1 MEPADA
7 VLRFL
12 ESLGRRS
19 EAEFYLSLFRAE
31 PKERFAAI
39 SVDANVARHATEA
52 VTLDLRFL
60 ASLNLFP
67 VVLLGLFDSKEA
79 MEHGA
84 RIKRRLERGGVP
96 SVILE
101 GEGPTVHA
109 AAIAATR
116 AETIPIVPMVPSS
129 GVPDG
134 PMTTA
139 QVDERFWRLA
149 ALLSALQT
157 RKLIFLHRPGGLRQR
172 GTLLPNV
179 DLTNDYEQ
187 VLAGKELSRKERAM
201 LTQSRRLIFEGVPHK
216 LLVTIS
222 SPLDLLRE
230 LFTVK
235 GAGTLLRRGAN
246 IVRLSGKGQV
256 DRERMRALLQ
266 SSFGRPPA
274 ESFFDQPA
282 DHIFLEEGYRGAAVL
297 RDTPLGPYLSKFAV
311 GHEAQGEGIGSD
323 LWRRLTAEQP
333 RFFWRARPSNPID
346 AWYVKQCDGLARFGE
361 WNVFWKG
368 MDPLFIPSAIG
379 YALAQPIDI
388 PLLVEP

>member
-19 EAEFYLSLFRAE
+19 EAEFYVSLFRAE

-39 SVDANVARHATEA
+39 SVDANVARHASEA

-60 ASLNLFP
+60 ASLGLFP
-67 VVLLGLFDSKEA
+67 IVLLGLFDSKEA
-79 MEHGA
+79 VEHGT
-84 RIKRRLERGGVP
+84 RIKRRLEKEGVP
-96 SVILE
+96 AVLLD
-101 GEGPTVHA
+101 GDAPTLHA
-109 AAIAATR
+109 DAIAATR
-116 AETIPIVPMVPSS
+116 AETIPIVPMVPAS
-129 GVPDG
+129 GVPEG

-149 ALLSALQT
+149 GLLSAMQT

-172 GTLLPNV
+172 GTLITNI

-201 LTQSRRLIFEGVPHK
+201 LTQSRRLIFEGVQHK

-246 IVRLSGKGQV
+246 IVRLSGKAQV
-256 DRERMRALLQ
+256 DRERMRALLL

-274 ESFFDQPA
+274 ESFFEQPA
-282 DHIFLEEGYRGAAVL
+282 DDIFLEEGYRGAAVL
-297 RDTPLGPYLSKFAV
+297 RNTALGPYLSKFAV

-323 LWRRLTAEQP
+323 LWRRLTHDQP
-333 RFFWRARPSNPID
+333 RFFWRTRPSNPID
-346 AWYVKQCDGLARFGE
+346 AWYTKQCDGMARIGE

-379 YALAQPIDI
+379 YALSQPIDI
-388 PLLVEP
+388 PLIVE